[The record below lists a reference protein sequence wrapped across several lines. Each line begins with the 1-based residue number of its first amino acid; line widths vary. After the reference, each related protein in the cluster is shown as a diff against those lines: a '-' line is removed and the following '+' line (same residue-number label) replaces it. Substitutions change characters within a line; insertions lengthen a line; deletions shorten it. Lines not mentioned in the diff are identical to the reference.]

1 MSEHGPE
8 TSEQTREQ
16 RHLVFVTVGTDHHPF
31 DRLVAWADA
40 WAATRD
46 GAPCFIQSGTSQA
59 PEHAEWRDYVRYDE
73 MCDAMARAIAIV
85 CHGGPATIMDAR
97 RLGRVPIV
105 VPRSSALGEHVDD
118 HQQRFA
124 ARMAELGQVHLARTR
139 DDVFELLDKAVADPS
154 SFAPAETGDHIA
166 VAVARFE
173 ELVDG
178 LVNGRRRARRA
189 GARR

>member
-1 MSEHGPE
+1 MSEHP
-8 TSEQTREQ
+8 RD
-16 RHLVFVTVGTDHHPF
+16 LVFVTVGTDHHPF
-31 DRLVAWADA
+31 DRLVTWADA
-40 WAATRD
+40 WAAGHA
-46 GAPCFIQSGTSQA
+46 GAPCLIQSGTSKA

-73 MCDAMARAIAIV
+73 MCDAMSRAVAIV

-97 RLGRVPIV
+97 RLGRIPIV
-105 VPRSSALGEHVDD
+105 VPRSSSLGEHVDD

-154 SFAPAETGDHIA
+154 AFALTETGDHIA
-166 VAVARFE
+166 VAVNRFE

-178 LVNGRRRARRA
+178 LVKGNRRSRRT
-189 GARR
+189 GAPG